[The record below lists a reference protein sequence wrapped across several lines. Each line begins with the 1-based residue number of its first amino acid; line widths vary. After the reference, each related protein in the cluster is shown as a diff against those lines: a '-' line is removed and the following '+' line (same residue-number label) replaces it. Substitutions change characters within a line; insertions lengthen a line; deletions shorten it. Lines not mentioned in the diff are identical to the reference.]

1 MKKYGSI
8 AGCLLAALAIA
19 ACGGGTDDAPA
30 SASSAI
36 TLEPSAAASPAVP
49 TPAESPGES
58 PVAQPTSPPTTDGT
72 SAEVQGIV
80 GSVDS
85 DAGAIIINRIGGA
98 SVKRVLIVPGTRI
111 RDTRGNTLRLT
122 QIRPSD
128 RIIARGTVEGQ
139 DLIADEV
146 EISQVVP
153 GTSPG

>member
-8 AGCLLAALAIA
+8 ACCLLAAVAIA
-19 ACGGGTDDAPA
+19 ACGGDTDEAPT
-30 SASSAI
+30 SASPAI
-36 TLEPSAAASPAVP
+36 TVEPSAAASPAVP
-49 TPAESPGES
+49 TPGASSAESPS
-58 PVAQPTSPPTTDGT
+58 AQPTDARATTGAL
-72 SAEVQGIV
+72 AEVQGIV
-80 GSVDS
+80 GSIDR

-98 SVKRVLIVPGTRI
+98 SVKRVLVVPGTRI
-111 RDTRGNTLRLT
+111 RDTNGNTLRLT
-122 QIRPSD
+122 QVRPSD